1 MPRRNKPYITQ
12 YFERDRNAF
21 TALFRTGH
29 VRYEHLLQC
38 GLADS
43 RIKNLMRDGHFEKVF
58 YKQTGEI
65 KECYKLT
72 KSGRALAYQLWGL
85 DKQYHAQNP
94 LHDTVIADKYFSIP
108 RESRDQWVTESQIRD
123 KFLERLDE
131 LRNQGKEE
139 EARIYEDMH
148 NKGLISMP
156 DALYIDENG
165 TEIAFEVVTNTYG
178 QEEIHAKE
186 TLVKLMNYGY
196 ETSKA

>member
-1 MPRRNKPYITQ
+1 
-12 YFERDRNAF
+12 
-21 TALFRTGH
+21 
-29 VRYEHLLQC
+29 
-38 GLADS
+38 
-43 RIKNLMRDGHFEKVF
+43 MRDGHFEKLF
-58 YKQTGEI
+58 YKKTGEI

-94 LHDTVIADKYFSIP
+94 SHDTVIADKYFSIP
-108 RESRDQWVTESQIRD
+108 LESRDQWVTESQIRD

-131 LRNQGKEE
+131 LRNQGKEV
-139 EARIYEDMH
+139 EARIYEDML
-148 NKGLISMP
+148 NRGLISMP
-156 DALYIDENG
+156 DAVYVDENG

-178 QEEIHAKE
+178 QEEIQAKE